1 MVSDQYP
8 QDAFSQVTV
17 TSGPSRI
24 LPFITNPIG
33 RGRVFLALESA
44 GEFKGNVDTSI
55 SSSFDGSN
63 EVTGTTVISSLYYEV
78 SGKDKTCRKIYRLQD
93 LLFSKHLTREFML
106 SGILSDKTII
116 DSGRNKASAL
126 SFVISIRSSKEE
138 LRFCEH
144 EANAYFSCVP
154 SQASDRNVLPSTQ
167 ELNSL
172 QITYLKIVQIECRS
186 NNKKTKQ
193 LSLQSKETNPV
204 NFIRLLVMRLV
215 FGVATSMGL
224 GENISGVLGGIF
236 VPPGAEDYAD
246 YADDDL
252 IPDLF

>member
-1 MVSDQYP
+1 MK
-8 QDAFSQVTV
+8 VTM
-17 TSGPSRI
+17 TLFALI
-24 LPFITNPIG
+24 LICW
-33 RGRVFLALESA
+33 S
-44 GEFKGNVDTSI
+44 
-55 SSSFDGSN
+55 
-63 EVTGTTVISSLYYEV
+63 
-78 SGKDKTCRKIYRLQD
+78 
-93 LLFSKHLTREFML
+93 
-106 SGILSDKTII
+106 
-116 DSGRNKASAL
+116 
-126 SFVISIRSSKEE
+126 
-138 LRFCEH
+138 
-144 EANAYFSCVP
+144 
-154 SQASDRNVLPSTQ
+154 
-167 ELNSL
+167 
-172 QITYLKIVQIECRS
+172 IVQIECRS